1 MGHWSASSV
10 GGTEQNARLTA
21 ATAAVLLVLLAG
33 EGATIP
39 IIRQALTWHVVLGLI
54 LVPPVL
60 LKLGSVCWKL
70 LQYYRRDEAYVAL
83 GPPHPF
89 LRFLV
94 APVVTVTTI
103 TLFGTGIALVVA
115 HPHGGIVLG
124 LHKASFVIWFGAM
137 SLHVLAHLERVWRYL
152 RRGFEQRYTLVAVS
166 LVAGVAVGMLALPAA
181 HSWSHWAS
189 AHHHEDH

>member
-1 MGHWSASSV
+1 MQR
-10 GGTEQNARLTA
+10 TEANARLTA
-21 ATAAVLLVLLAG
+21 LTAAVLLVLLAG

-60 LKLGSVCWKL
+60 LKLGSVAWKL
-70 LQYYRRDEAYVAL
+70 GHYYRRDADYVAL

-115 HPHGGIVLG
+115 HPHGGLVLG

-137 SLHVLAHLERVWRYL
+137 SLHVLAHLQRVGHYL
-152 RRGFEQRYTLVAVS
+152 RRGFEHRYGLVAVS
-166 LVAGVAVGMLALPAA
+166 LAAGIAVGMLALPAA
-181 HSWSHWAS
+181 HSWSQWA
-189 AHHHEDH
+189 ADHHGERGDH